1 MNLEQARYF
10 MVEQQIRPWN
20 ILDPE
25 VLDLFM
31 DIPRHNFVADEHIEL
46 AYSDIELPIGDNQTM
61 LHPKVEARI
70 LQGVEIDENDTVLQI
85 GTGSGYLTALM
96 ATLAKE
102 VTTVEINES
111 IQKTAQQRLKEFG
124 NIHFLV
130 GNGAENWDD
139 DRTYDVI
146 VLTGSVQSVSEA
158 YLSKLNLGGRLF
170 VVYGEAPAM
179 NASVFTRVADW
190 EWKEEILFETDL
202 ARLSTADKASFSF

>member
-31 DIPRHNFVADEHIEL
+31 DIPRHNFVADAHVEL
-46 AYSDIELPIGDNQTM
+46 AYSDIELPIGEGQLM
-61 LHPKVEARI
+61 LHPKVEGRI
-70 LQGVEIDENDTVLQI
+70 LQAVEIDAQDTVLEI

-96 ATLAKE
+96 ASLAKE
-102 VTTVEINES
+102 VTTVEIHAS
-111 IQKTAQQRLKEFG
+111 LQKTAQERLKQFG
-124 NIHFLV
+124 NIHYFV
-130 GNGAENWDD
+130 GNGADNWDD
-139 DRTYDVI
+139 DKSYDVI
-146 VLTGSVQSVSEA
+146 VLTGSVAQVSEA
-158 YLSKLNLGGRLF
+158 YLTKLNLGGRLF
-170 VVYGEAPAM
+170 VVHGNAPAM

-202 ARLSTADKASFSF
+202 ARLTDGETSVFTF